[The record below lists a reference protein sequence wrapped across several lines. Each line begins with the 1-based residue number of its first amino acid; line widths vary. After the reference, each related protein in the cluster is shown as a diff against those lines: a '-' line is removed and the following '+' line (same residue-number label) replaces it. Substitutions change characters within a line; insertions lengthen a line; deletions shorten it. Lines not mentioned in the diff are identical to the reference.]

1 MEDLTFP
8 AAGEDRNIS
17 HWLEESRMKVA
28 YTFRDP
34 ENPGDVTS
42 IGIDPAERV
51 KYGLRDRTVAA
62 RATIRM
68 SNSSAEI
75 RIGVAPVATKEL
87 RVSTKHPKQHVA
99 SESVT
104 VGEGPR
110 WGCVCVLSEGTGIEV
125 VGAGNGTID
134 NKQN

>member
-17 HWLEESRMKVA
+17 HWLEESRMKVT
-28 YTFRDP
+28 YTFKDP

-42 IGIDPAERV
+42 IGID
-51 KYGLRDRTVAA
+51 
-62 RATIRM
+62 M

-87 RVSTKHPKQHVA
+87 RVSTKHPK
-99 SESVT
+99 
-104 VGEGPR
+104 
-110 WGCVCVLSEGTGIEV
+110 
-125 VGAGNGTID
+125 
-134 NKQN
+134 

>member
-8 AAGEDRNIS
+8 AAGEARNVS

-34 ENPGDVTS
+34 ENPRDVTS

-51 KYGLRDRTVAA
+51 KYGLRDRAVAA

-68 SNSSAEI
+68 SDSSQKSAGTAP
-75 RIGVAPVATKEL
+75 GVE
-87 RVSTKHPKQHVA
+87 
-99 SESVT
+99 
-104 VGEGPR
+104 PR
-110 WGCVCVLSEGTGIEV
+110 QRRGSSGFLSSWRDTL
-125 VGAGNGTID
+125 ARR
-134 NKQN
+134 

>member
-1 MEDLTFP
+1 
-8 AAGEDRNIS
+8 
-17 HWLEESRMKVA
+17 MKVA

-34 ENPGDVTS
+34 ENPRDVTS

-75 RIGVAPVATKEL
+75 RVGVAPVATKEL

-104 VGEGPR
+104 VGEGLR
-110 WGCVCVLSEGTGIEV
+110 WGCVLSNETRNEV
-125 VGAGNGTID
+125 VRAGSGTIS
-134 NKQN
+134 NRQN